1 MIKKILPP
9 MDTENTDNERL
20 VVVSR
25 FFELT
30 RVYVSILKWEGVR
43 FYHFALLILNHL
55 NNYKPHRCSSV
66 RCGEQ
71 QLPNLRVEPF
81 IGGNLKKV
89 YYER

>member
-55 NNYKPHRCSSV
+55 NNYKPHRC
-66 RCGEQ
+66 RTIH
-71 QLPNLRVEPF
+71 RW
-81 IGGNLKKV
+81 
-89 YYER
+89 